1 MSARQTK
8 WDTRYLSL
16 AKLVSSWSKDP
27 STKVGAVAVGEHG
40 QILSQGYNGFPRGVA
55 DVETILNDRELKY
68 RYTIHAEMNCIYNAS
83 LSGISL
89 KNSSLYVYGLPICHE
104 CAKGAI
110 QSGVSRVVSAY
121 DHTSER
127 GVTWNASWQYSKAML
142 EETGIA
148 WSFYSAIDIL

>member
-104 CAKGAI
+104 CAKGVI

-127 GVTWNASWQYSKAML
+127 GVTWDASWKYSRAML

>member
-127 GVTWNASWQYSKAML
+127 GVTWDASWKYSRAML